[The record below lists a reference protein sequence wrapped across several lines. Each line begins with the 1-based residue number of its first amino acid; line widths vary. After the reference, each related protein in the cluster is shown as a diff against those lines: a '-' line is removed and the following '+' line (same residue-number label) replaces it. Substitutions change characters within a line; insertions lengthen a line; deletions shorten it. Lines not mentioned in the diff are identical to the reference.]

1 MTDGEGT
8 PLVILTSPAHRQECL
23 FLEVLLPMIPA
34 SLRAVINLQATP
46 PIVHGDMGYDIP
58 RCYAAIADAGF
69 IADIPERYEEKAT
82 ALGKIRWHIERTFAW
97 LNTFRRLII
106 RYERTEEMHLAFLK
120 LACIVICLRRLLAE
134 QF

>member
-1 MTDGEGT
+1 
-8 PLVILTSPAHRQECL
+8 
-23 FLEVLLPMIPA
+23 MIPT
-34 SLRAVINLQATP
+34 SLRTVIDQQATP

-69 IADIPERYEEKAT
+69 IADIPERMEEKET

-97 LNTFRRLII
+97 FNNFRRLII
-106 RYERTEEMHLAFLK
+106 RYERTEEMYMAFLK
-120 LACIVICLRRLLAE
+120 IACIVMCLRRLLAE